1 MKTKGKAWHLV
12 VTVLLILAFVYTA
25 FFGVSAKYGDV
36 TTTYIKGAKD
46 IRFGVD
52 IKGGVNV
59 TFVPSEDYDATEEQ
73 LEAAQLVIENRL
85 VALNVTDYELYV
97 DPSSD
102 SLILEFPWQSGETDF
117 DPEAAIEEIGTT
129 AYLTFREGS
138 SADGDLIL
146 DGSMIESAAAQYG
159 PVTSGGASEY
169 YVSLKFTDEGAK
181 AFGEAT
187 TRLAASN
194 GTISIWLDDENVST
208 ATVNAA
214 ITDGEAIITSS
225 ASNPFTQDAVVKMA
239 RQINSGALPFALKVD
254 SYSTVSPSLGE
265 NSLSAMVL
273 AGVIA
278 FALIVVFMT
287 VLYRLPG
294 FLACIALA
302 GQVAATLAFVSGYFS
317 VFESFTLTLPGI
329 AGIILAIGMGVD
341 ANVITAER
349 IKEELKNGKSLD
361 GALKSGFARGLTPII
376 DGNVTIV
383 IVAIVLM
390 GAFGPSDGL
399 FAKALH
405 FVFFAFGPST
415 AGTIYAFGYT
425 LLTGVLLNFVFG
437 VFATRVMIR
446 GAASIKAL
454 RNPWLYGA
462 AKLGKDET
470 EKKQINFVGLRKKF
484 LVFSSCLM
492 AAIVLCAVVFGVHL
506 DTEFTGGAMIT
517 LSYDGSFEMA
527 QVQQTASDA
536 LENTGLTPIID
547 GNVTIVIVAIVLMGA
562 FGPSDG
568 LFAKALHF
576 VFFAFGPSTAGT
588 IYAFGYTLL
597 TGVLLNFVFG
607 VFATRVMIRGAA
619 SIKALRNPWLYGA
632 VKPGKEVKEKKPI
645 DFVGL
650 RKRFLTIS
658 TCLMAAIIL
667 CAAVFGVRL
676 DTEFTGGAMIT
687 LSYQGEIST
696 SEVQK
701 TASTALENNG
711 LTLQTGENVATGEQ
725 TLKISMPGNETVTTD
740 QVENLLTSL
749 NEQYPDNAF
758 AQLSLSNVSAAMG
771 TKFLQKSLVAVVFS
785 LLLILLYIGFRFKK
799 IGGLTG
805 GLMAVLALLNDL
817 MVVFGTFVLLRTPL
831 DGNFIAAMLTILGY
845 SINDTVV
852 VYDRIRENR
861 ALMGKKTPFEE
872 LVNHSVNQSARRTI
886 ITTVTTVMALGV
898 MCVVSKLYGLDSIF
912 TFAFPLMMGMLSG
925 VYTSLCVST
934 SAWVLWNDRK
944 SKKAETKK
952 A

>member
-117 DPEAAIEEIGTT
+117 DPESAIQEIGTT

-159 PVTSGGASEY
+159 PVTSGTSEY
-169 YVSLKFTDEGAK
+169 YVALKFNDEGAK

-302 GQVAATLAFVSGYFS
+302 GQVAATLAFVSGYFP

-527 QVQQTASDA
+527 QVQQTASNA
-536 LENTGLTPIID
+536 LENT
-547 GNVTIVIVAIVLMGA
+547 
-562 FGPSDG
+562 
-568 LFAKALHF
+568 
-576 VFFAFGPSTAGT
+576 
-588 IYAFGYTLL
+588 
-597 TGVLLNFVFG
+597 
-607 VFATRVMIRGAA
+607 
-619 SIKALRNPWLYGA
+619 
-632 VKPGKEVKEKKPI
+632 
-645 DFVGL
+645 
-650 RKRFLTIS
+650 
-658 TCLMAAIIL
+658 
-667 CAAVFGVRL
+667 
-676 DTEFTGGAMIT
+676 
-687 LSYQGEIST
+687 
-696 SEVQK
+696 
-701 TASTALENNG
+701 G
-711 LTLQTGENVATGEQ
+711 LTLQTGENVATGDQ
-725 TLKISMPGNETVTTD
+725 TLKISMPGTETVTTD
-740 QVENLLTSL
+740 QVEALLGSL
-749 NEQYPDNAF
+749 NETYPDNNF

-771 TKFLQKSLVAVVFS
+771 TKFLQKSLVAVVFA
-785 LLLILLYIGFRFKK
+785 LVLILLYIALRFKN

-805 GLMAVLALLNDL
+805 GMMAVLALVNDL

-861 ALMGKKTPFEE
+861 ALMGKKASFEE
-872 LVNHSVNQSARRTI
+872 LVNRSVNQSARRTL
-886 ITTVTTVMALGV
+886 ITTITTVMALGV
-898 MCVVSKLYGLDSIF
+898 LCIVAKLYGLDSIF
-912 TFAFPLMMGMLSG
+912 TFAFPLMMGMISG

-934 SAWVLWNDRK
+934 SAWMLWSERSPK
-944 SKKAETKK
+944 SGKKA
-952 A
+952 

>member
-1 MKTKGKAWHLV
+1 MKTKGKAWQLV
-12 VTVLLILAFVYTA
+12 LSVVLIAAFVYTA
-25 FFGVSAKYGDV
+25 FFGVAVKYGDV
-36 TTTYIKGAKD
+36 TTTYLKGAKD

-59 TFVPSEDYDATEEQ
+59 TFVPSDGYDATDEQ
-73 LEAAQLVIENRL
+73 LAAAQLVIENRL
-85 VALNVTDYELYV
+85 VALNITDYELYV
-97 DPSSD
+97 DTNAD

-117 DPEAAIEEIGTT
+117 DPEAAIQEIGTT

-138 SADGDLIL
+138 SADGELIL
-146 DGSMIESAAAQYG
+146 DGSEVQSAAAQYG
-159 PVTSGGASEY
+159 PVSGSSSEY
-169 YVSLKFTDEGAK
+169 YVALTFTDEGAK
-181 AFGEAT
+181 AFGDAT
-187 TRLAASN
+187 TKLYQSG

-208 ATVNAA
+208 ATVNTA
-214 ITDGEAIITSS
+214 ITDGQAIITSS
-225 ASNPFTQDAVVKMA
+225 ASDPFTQDAVVKMA
-239 RQINSGALPFALKVD
+239 RQINSGSLPFALSVD
-254 SYSTVSPSLGE
+254 SYSTISPSLGE
-265 NSLSAMVL
+265 NSLAAMVL
-273 AGVIA
+273 AGLIA
-278 FALIVVFMT
+278 FALIVVLMT
-287 VLYRLPG
+287 ALYRLPG

-302 GQVAATLAFVSGYFS
+302 GQVAATLAFVSGYFP

-349 IKEELKNGKSLD
+349 IKEELRSGKSLD

-462 AKLGKDET
+462 DKKAPA
-470 EKKQINFVGLRKKF
+470 EKKPVDFVALRKRF
-484 LVFSSCLM
+484 LTVSSCLM
-492 AAIVLCAVVFGVHL
+492 AAIVLCAV
-506 DTEFTGGAMIT
+506 
-517 LSYDGSFEMA
+517 
-527 QVQQTASDA
+527 
-536 LENTGLTPIID
+536 
-547 GNVTIVIVAIVLMGA
+547 
-562 FGPSDG
+562 
-568 LFAKALHF
+568 
-576 VFFAFGPSTAGT
+576 
-588 IYAFGYTLL
+588 
-597 TGVLLNFVFG
+597 
-607 VFATRVMIRGAA
+607 
-619 SIKALRNPWLYGA
+619 
-632 VKPGKEVKEKKPI
+632 
-645 DFVGL
+645 
-650 RKRFLTIS
+650 
-658 TCLMAAIIL
+658 
-667 CAAVFGVRL
+667 VFGVRL

-687 LSYQGEIST
+687 LRYEDSFALSD
-696 SEVQK
+696 VQA
-701 TASTALENNG
+701 TAAEALG
-711 LTLQTGENVATGEQ
+711 SKDLTLQTGENVATGEQ
-725 TLKISMPGNETVTTD
+725 TLKISLPGTETVTTD
-740 QVENLLTSL
+740 EVQTLLDSL
-749 NEQYPDNAF
+749 NEQYPENAF

-771 TKFLQKSLVAVVFS
+771 TKFLQKSLVAVVFA
-785 LLLILLYIGFRFKK
+785 LAVILLYIAFRFKN

-805 GLMAVLALLNDL
+805 GMMAVLALLNDL

-861 ALMGKKTPFEE
+861 SLMGKKATFEE
-872 LVNHSVNQSARRTI
+872 LVNQSVNQSARRTI
-886 ITTVTTVMALGV
+886 ITTVTTVMALAV
-898 MCVVSKLYGLDSIF
+898 MCIISKLYGLDSIF

-934 SAWVLWNDRK
+934 SAWVLWTERK
-944 SKKAETKK
+944 QKKD
-952 A
+952 

>member
-1 MKTKGKAWHLV
+1 MKTKGKAWQLV
-12 VTVLLILAFVYTA
+12 LSVVLIAAFVYTA
-25 FFGVSAKYGDV
+25 FFGVAVKYGDV
-36 TTTYIKGAKD
+36 TTTYLKGAKD

-59 TFVPSEDYDATEEQ
+59 TFVPSDGYDATDEQ
-73 LEAAQLVIENRL
+73 LAAAQLVIENRL
-85 VALNVTDYELYV
+85 VALNITDYELYV
-97 DPSSD
+97 DTNAD

-117 DPEAAIEEIGTT
+117 DPEAAIQEIGTT

-138 SADGDLIL
+138 SADGELIL
-146 DGSMIESAAAQYG
+146 DGSEVQSAAAQYG
-159 PVTSGGASEY
+159 PVSGSSSEY
-169 YVSLKFTDEGAK
+169 YVALTFTDEGAK
-181 AFGEAT
+181 AFGDAT
-187 TRLAASN
+187 TKLYQSG
-194 GTISIWLDDENVST
+194 GTISIWLDEENVST

-214 ITDGEAIITSS
+214 ITDGKAIITSS
-225 ASNPFTQDAVVKMA
+225 ASDPFTQDAVVKMA
-239 RQINSGALPFALKVD
+239 RQINSGSLPFALSVD
-254 SYSTVSPSLGE
+254 SYSTISPSLGE
-265 NSLSAMVL
+265 NSLAAMVL
-273 AGVIA
+273 AGLIA
-278 FALIVVFMT
+278 FALIVVLMT
-287 VLYRLPG
+287 ALYRLPG

-302 GQVAATLAFVSGYFS
+302 GQVAATLAFVSGYFP

-349 IKEELKNGKSLD
+349 IKEELRSGKSLD

-454 RNPWLYGA
+454 RSPWLYGA
-462 AKLGKDET
+462 
-470 EKKQINFVGLRKKF
+470 EKKAPAEKKPVDFVALRKRF
-484 LVFSSCLM
+484 LTVSSCLM
-492 AAIVLCAVVFGVHL
+492 AAIVLCAV
-506 DTEFTGGAMIT
+506 
-517 LSYDGSFEMA
+517 
-527 QVQQTASDA
+527 
-536 LENTGLTPIID
+536 
-547 GNVTIVIVAIVLMGA
+547 
-562 FGPSDG
+562 
-568 LFAKALHF
+568 
-576 VFFAFGPSTAGT
+576 
-588 IYAFGYTLL
+588 
-597 TGVLLNFVFG
+597 
-607 VFATRVMIRGAA
+607 
-619 SIKALRNPWLYGA
+619 
-632 VKPGKEVKEKKPI
+632 
-645 DFVGL
+645 
-650 RKRFLTIS
+650 
-658 TCLMAAIIL
+658 
-667 CAAVFGVRL
+667 VFGVRL

-687 LSYQGEIST
+687 LRYEDSFALSD
-696 SEVQK
+696 VQA
-701 TASTALENNG
+701 TAAEALG
-711 LTLQTGENVATGEQ
+711 SKDLTLQTGENVATGEQ
-725 TLKISMPGNETVTTD
+725 TLKISMPGTETVTTD
-740 QVENLLTSL
+740 EVQTLLDSL
-749 NEQYPDNAF
+749 NEQYPENAF

-771 TKFLQKSLVAVVFS
+771 TKFLQKSLVAVVFA
-785 LLLILLYIGFRFKK
+785 LAVILLYIALRFKN

-805 GLMAVLALLNDL
+805 GMMAVLALLNDL

-861 ALMGKKTPFEE
+861 SLMGKKATFEE
-872 LVNHSVNQSARRTI
+872 LVNQSVNQSARRTI
-886 ITTVTTVMALGV
+886 ITTVTTVMALAV
-898 MCVVSKLYGLDSIF
+898 MCIISKLYGLDSIF

-934 SAWVLWNDRK
+934 SAWVLWTERK
-944 SKKAETKK
+944 QKKD
-952 A
+952 

>member
-1 MKTKGKAWHLV
+1 MKTKGKAWQLF
-12 VTVLLILAFVYTA
+12 VTALLILVFVYTA

-138 SADGDLIL
+138 SKDGELIL
-146 DGSMIESAAAQYG
+146 DGSMVQNAAAQYG
-159 PVTSGGASEY
+159 PVNGTTAEY
-169 YVSLKFTDEGAK
+169 YVSLEFTAEGAK
-181 AFGEAT
+181 AFGDAT
-187 TRLAASN
+187 TRLAGN
-194 GTISIWLDDENVST
+194 GGTISIWLDDENVST
-208 ATVNAA
+208 ATVNTA
-214 ITDGEAIITSS
+214 ITDGKAIITSS
-225 ASNPFTQDAVVKMA
+225 ASNPFTQDAVIKMA
-239 RQINSGALPFALKVD
+239 RQINSGALPFALTVD

-265 NSLSAMVL
+265 NSLRAMVL
-273 AGVIA
+273 AGIIA

-294 FLACIALA
+294 FVACIALA
-302 GQVAATLAFVSGYFS
+302 GQVAATLAFVSGYFP

-383 IVAIVLM
+383 IVAVVLM
-390 GAFGPSDGL
+390 SAFGPSDGL

-446 GAASIKAL
+446 GAASIRAL
-454 RNPWLYGA
+454 RKPWLYGA

-470 EKKQINFVGLRKKF
+470 EKKQIDFVGLRKRF
-484 LVFSSCLM
+484 LTISTCPM
-492 AAIVLCAVVFGVHL
+492 AVILLSAVVLGVHL

-517 LSYDGSFEMA
+517 LRYEGSFEMSA
-527 QVQQTASDA
+527 
-536 LENTGLTPIID
+536 
-547 GNVTIVIVAIVLMGA
+547 
-562 FGPSDG
+562 
-568 LFAKALHF
+568 
-576 VFFAFGPSTAGT
+576 
-588 IYAFGYTLL
+588 
-597 TGVLLNFVFG
+597 
-607 VFATRVMIRGAA
+607 
-619 SIKALRNPWLYGA
+619 
-632 VKPGKEVKEKKPI
+632 
-645 DFVGL
+645 
-650 RKRFLTIS
+650 
-658 TCLMAAIIL
+658 
-667 CAAVFGVRL
+667 
-676 DTEFTGGAMIT
+676 
-687 LSYQGEIST
+687 
-696 SEVQK
+696 VQK
-701 TASTALENNG
+701 TAASALDNNG
-711 LTLQTGENVATGEQ
+711 LTLQTGENVATGDQ
-725 TLKISMPGNETVTTD
+725 TLKISMPGTETVTTE
-740 QVENLLTSL
+740 QVGALLDSL
-749 NEQYPDNAF
+749 NENYPDNAF
-758 AQLSLSNVSAAMG
+758 SQLSLSNVSAAMG
-771 TKFLQKSLVAVVFS
+771 TKFLQKSLVAVVFA
-785 LLLILLYIGFRFKK
+785 LVLILLYIALRFKN

-805 GLMAVLALLNDL
+805 GMMAVLALVNDL

-861 ALMGKKTPFEE
+861 KLLGKKASFEE
-872 LVNHSVNQSARRTI
+872 LVNHSVNQSVRRTLV
-886 ITTVTTVMALGV
+886 TTITTVMALAV
-898 MCVVSKLYGLDSIF
+898 MCVVAKLYGLDSIF
-912 TFAFPLMMGMLSG
+912 TFAFPLMMGMISG

-934 SAWVLWNDRK
+934 SAWVMWSKRK
-944 SKKAETKK
+944 NKAE
-952 A
+952 

>member
-1 MKTKGKAWHLV
+1 MKTKGKAWQLV
-12 VTVLLILAFVYTA
+12 LTVLLIAAFVYTA
-25 FFGVSAKYGDV
+25 FFGVAVKYGDV

-59 TFVPSEDYDATEEQ
+59 TFVPSDGYDATDDQ

-97 DPSSD
+97 DNNSD
-102 SLILEFPWQSGETDF
+102 SLILEFPWQSGETEF

-138 SADGDLIL
+138 SADGELVL
-146 DGSMIESAAAQYG
+146 DGSMVESAAAQYG
-159 PVTSGGASEY
+159 PVNGSSSEY
-169 YVSLKFTDEGAK
+169 YVALKFTDEGAK
-181 AFGEAT
+181 AFGDAT
-187 TRLAASN
+187 TRLYQTG

-208 ATVNAA
+208 ASVNAA
-214 ITDGEAIITSS
+214 ITDGSAIITSS
-225 ASNPFTQDAVVKMA
+225 ASSPFTQEDVVKMA
-239 RQINSGALPFALKVD
+239 RQINSGSLPFALTVD
-254 SYSTVSPSLGE
+254 SYSTISPSLGE

-278 FALIVVFMT
+278 FALIMVLMT
-287 VLYRLPG
+287 ALYRLPG

-302 GQVAATLAFVSGYFS
+302 GQVAATLAFVSGYFP
-317 VFESFTLTLPGI
+317 VFGSFTLTLPGI

-349 IKEELKNGKSLD
+349 IKEELRSGKSLD

-390 GAFGPSDGL
+390 GAFGPSDGF

-437 VFATRVMIR
+437 IFATRIMIR

-454 RNPWLYGA
+454 RDPRLYGA
-462 AKLGKDET
+462 DAPGKT
-470 EKKQINFVGLRKKF
+470 PAEKKQVNFVGLRKRF
-484 LVFSSCLM
+484 LTFSACLM
-492 AAIVLCAVVFGVHL
+492 VAIVLCAVVLGVHL

-517 LSYDGSFEMA
+517 LSYENSFEMSA
-527 QVQQTASDA
+527 
-536 LENTGLTPIID
+536 
-547 GNVTIVIVAIVLMGA
+547 
-562 FGPSDG
+562 
-568 LFAKALHF
+568 
-576 VFFAFGPSTAGT
+576 
-588 IYAFGYTLL
+588 
-597 TGVLLNFVFG
+597 
-607 VFATRVMIRGAA
+607 
-619 SIKALRNPWLYGA
+619 
-632 VKPGKEVKEKKPI
+632 
-645 DFVGL
+645 
-650 RKRFLTIS
+650 
-658 TCLMAAIIL
+658 
-667 CAAVFGVRL
+667 
-676 DTEFTGGAMIT
+676 
-687 LSYQGEIST
+687 
-696 SEVQK
+696 VQK
-701 TASTALENNG
+701 TASEALGSNG

-725 TLKISMPGNETVTTD
+725 TLKISMPGTETVTTD
-740 QVENLLTSL
+740 EVQTLLDSL
-749 NEQYPDNAF
+749 NESYPDNSF

-771 TKFLQKSLVAVVFS
+771 TKFLQKSLVAVVFA
-785 LLLILLYIGFRFKK
+785 LVLILAYIAYRFKK

-805 GLMAVLALLNDL
+805 GMMAVLALLNDL
-817 MVVFGTFVLLRTPL
+817 MVVFGTFVLLRAPL

-861 ALMGKKTPFEE
+861 GLLGKKASFEE

-898 MCVVSKLYGLDSIF
+898 MCIVSKLYGLDSIF

-934 SAWVLWNDRK
+934 SAWVVWSERK
-944 SKKAETKK
+944 NAKKN
-952 A
+952 

>member
-1 MKTKGKAWHLV
+1 MKTKGKAWQLV
-12 VTVLLILAFVYTA
+12 LTVLLIAAFVYTA
-25 FFGVSAKYGDV
+25 FFGVAVKYGDV

-59 TFVPSEDYDATEEQ
+59 TFVPSDGYDATDDQ

-97 DPSSD
+97 DNNSD
-102 SLILEFPWQSGETDF
+102 SLILEFPWQSGETEF

-138 SADGDLIL
+138 SADGELVL
-146 DGSMIESAAAQYG
+146 DGSMVESAAAQYG
-159 PVTSGGASEY
+159 PVNGSSSEY
-169 YVSLKFTDEGAK
+169 YVALKFTDEGAK
-181 AFGEAT
+181 AFGDAT
-187 TRLAASN
+187 TRLYQTG

-208 ATVNAA
+208 ASVNAA
-214 ITDGEAIITSS
+214 ITDGSAIITSS
-225 ASNPFTQDAVVKMA
+225 ASSPFTQEDVVKMA
-239 RQINSGALPFALKVD
+239 RQINSGSLPFALTVD
-254 SYSTVSPSLGE
+254 SYSTISPSLGE

-278 FALIVVFMT
+278 FALIMVLMT
-287 VLYRLPG
+287 ALYRLPG

-302 GQVAATLAFVSGYFS
+302 GQVAATLAFVSGYFP
-317 VFESFTLTLPGI
+317 VFGSFTLTLPGI

-349 IKEELKNGKSLD
+349 IKEELRSGKSLD

-390 GAFGPSDGL
+390 GAFGPSDGF

-536 LENTGLTPIID
+536 LENTGLT
-547 GNVTIVIVAIVLMGA
+547 
-562 FGPSDG
+562 
-568 LFAKALHF
+568 
-576 VFFAFGPSTAGT
+576 
-588 IYAFGYTLL
+588 
-597 TGVLLNFVFG
+597 
-607 VFATRVMIRGAA
+607 
-619 SIKALRNPWLYGA
+619 
-632 VKPGKEVKEKKPI
+632 
-645 DFVGL
+645 
-650 RKRFLTIS
+650 
-658 TCLMAAIIL
+658 
-667 CAAVFGVRL
+667 
-676 DTEFTGGAMIT
+676 
-687 LSYQGEIST
+687 
-696 SEVQK
+696 
-701 TASTALENNG
+701 
-711 LTLQTGENVATGEQ
+711 LQTGENVATGDQ
-725 TLKISMPGNETVTTD
+725 TLKISMPGTETVTTD
-740 QVENLLTSL
+740 QVEALLDSL
-749 NEQYPDNAF
+749 NETYPDNNF

-771 TKFLQKSLVAVVFS
+771 TKFLQKSLVAVVFA
-785 LLLILLYIGFRFKK
+785 LVLILLYIALRFKN

-805 GLMAVLALLNDL
+805 GMMAVLALVNDL

-861 ALMGKKTPFEE
+861 ALMGKKASFEE
-872 LVNHSVNQSARRTI
+872 LVNRSVNQSARRTL
-886 ITTVTTVMALGV
+886 ITTITTVMALGV
-898 MCVVSKLYGLDSIF
+898 LCIVAKLYGLDSIF
-912 TFAFPLMMGMLSG
+912 TFAFPLMMGMISG

-934 SAWVLWNDRK
+934 SAWMLWSERSPK
-944 SKKAETKK
+944 SGKKA
-952 A
+952 

>member
-1 MKTKGKAWHLV
+1 MKTKGKAWQLV
-12 VTVLLILAFVYTA
+12 LSVVLIAAFVYTA
-25 FFGVSAKYGDV
+25 FFGVAVKYGDV
-36 TTTYIKGAKD
+36 TTTYLKGAKD

-59 TFVPSEDYDATEEQ
+59 TFVPSDGYDATDEQ
-73 LEAAQLVIENRL
+73 LAAAQLVIENRL
-85 VALNVTDYELYV
+85 VALNITDYELYV
-97 DPSSD
+97 DTNAD

-117 DPEAAIEEIGTT
+117 DPEAAIQEIGTT

-138 SADGDLIL
+138 SADGELIL
-146 DGSMIESAAAQYG
+146 DGSEVQSAAAQYG
-159 PVTSGGASEY
+159 PVSGSSSEY
-169 YVSLKFTDEGAK
+169 YVALTFTDEGAK
-181 AFGEAT
+181 AFGDAT
-187 TRLAASN
+187 TKLYQSG

-214 ITDGEAIITSS
+214 ITDGKAIITSS
-225 ASNPFTQDAVVKMA
+225 ASDPFTQDAVVKMA
-239 RQINSGALPFALKVD
+239 RQINSGSLPFALSVD
-254 SYSTVSPSLGE
+254 SYSTISPSLGE
-265 NSLSAMVL
+265 NSLAAMVL
-273 AGVIA
+273 AGLIA
-278 FALIVVFMT
+278 FALIMVLMT
-287 VLYRLPG
+287 ALYRLPG

-302 GQVAATLAFVSGYFS
+302 GQVAATLAFVSGYFP

-349 IKEELKNGKSLD
+349 IKEELRSGKSLD

-454 RNPWLYGA
+454 RSPWLYGA
-462 AKLGKDET
+462 DKKAPA
-470 EKKQINFVGLRKKF
+470 EKKPVDFVALRKRF
-484 LVFSSCLM
+484 LTVSSCLM
-492 AAIVLCAVVFGVHL
+492 AAIVLCAV
-506 DTEFTGGAMIT
+506 
-517 LSYDGSFEMA
+517 
-527 QVQQTASDA
+527 
-536 LENTGLTPIID
+536 
-547 GNVTIVIVAIVLMGA
+547 
-562 FGPSDG
+562 
-568 LFAKALHF
+568 
-576 VFFAFGPSTAGT
+576 
-588 IYAFGYTLL
+588 
-597 TGVLLNFVFG
+597 
-607 VFATRVMIRGAA
+607 
-619 SIKALRNPWLYGA
+619 
-632 VKPGKEVKEKKPI
+632 
-645 DFVGL
+645 
-650 RKRFLTIS
+650 
-658 TCLMAAIIL
+658 
-667 CAAVFGVRL
+667 VFGVRL

-687 LSYQGEIST
+687 LRYEDSFALSD
-696 SEVQK
+696 VQA
-701 TASTALENNG
+701 TAAEALG
-711 LTLQTGENVATGEQ
+711 SKDLTLQTGENVATGEQ
-725 TLKISMPGNETVTTD
+725 TLKISMPGTETVTTD
-740 QVENLLTSL
+740 EVQTLLDSL
-749 NEQYPDNAF
+749 NEQYPENAF

-771 TKFLQKSLVAVVFS
+771 TKFLQKSLVAVVFA
-785 LLLILLYIGFRFKK
+785 LAVILLYIALRFKN

-805 GLMAVLALLNDL
+805 GMMAVLALLNDL

-861 ALMGKKTPFEE
+861 SLMGKKATFEE
-872 LVNHSVNQSARRTI
+872 LVNQSVNQSARRTI
-886 ITTVTTVMALGV
+886 ITTVTTVMALAV
-898 MCVVSKLYGLDSIF
+898 MCIISKLYGLDSIF
-912 TFAFPLMMGMLSG
+912 TFAFPLTMGMLSG

-934 SAWVLWNDRK
+934 SAWVLWTERK
-944 SKKAETKK
+944 QKKD
-952 A
+952 

>member
-1 MKTKGKAWHLV
+1 MKTKGKAWQLV
-12 VTVLLILAFVYTA
+12 LSVVLIAAFVYTA
-25 FFGVSAKYGDV
+25 FFGVAVKYGDV
-36 TTTYIKGAKD
+36 TTTYLKGAKD

-59 TFVPSEDYDATEEQ
+59 TFVPSDGYDATDEQ
-73 LEAAQLVIENRL
+73 LAAAQLVIENRL
-85 VALNVTDYELYV
+85 VALNITDYELYV
-97 DPSSD
+97 DTNAD

-117 DPEAAIEEIGTT
+117 DPEAAIQEIGTT

-138 SADGDLIL
+138 SADGELIL
-146 DGSMIESAAAQYG
+146 DGSEVQSAAAQYG
-159 PVTSGGASEY
+159 PVSGSSSEY
-169 YVSLKFTDEGAK
+169 YVALTFTDEGAK
-181 AFGEAT
+181 AFGDAT
-187 TRLAASN
+187 TKLYQSG

-214 ITDGEAIITSS
+214 ITDGKAIITSS
-225 ASNPFTQDAVVKMA
+225 ASDPFTQDAVVKMA
-239 RQINSGALPFALKVD
+239 RQINSGSLPFALSVD
-254 SYSTVSPSLGE
+254 SYSTISPSLGE
-265 NSLSAMVL
+265 NSLAAMVL
-273 AGVIA
+273 AGLIA
-278 FALIVVFMT
+278 FALIVVLMT
-287 VLYRLPG
+287 ALYRLPG

-302 GQVAATLAFVSGYFS
+302 GQVAATLAFVSGYFP

-349 IKEELKNGKSLD
+349 IKEELRSGKSLD

-446 GAASIKAL
+446 GAASIQAL
-454 RNPWLYGA
+454 RSPWLYGA
-462 AKLGKDET
+462 
-470 EKKQINFVGLRKKF
+470 EKKAPAEKKPVDFVALRKRF
-484 LVFSSCLM
+484 LTVSGCLM
-492 AAIVLCAVVFGVHL
+492 AAIVLCAV
-506 DTEFTGGAMIT
+506 
-517 LSYDGSFEMA
+517 
-527 QVQQTASDA
+527 
-536 LENTGLTPIID
+536 
-547 GNVTIVIVAIVLMGA
+547 
-562 FGPSDG
+562 
-568 LFAKALHF
+568 
-576 VFFAFGPSTAGT
+576 
-588 IYAFGYTLL
+588 
-597 TGVLLNFVFG
+597 
-607 VFATRVMIRGAA
+607 
-619 SIKALRNPWLYGA
+619 
-632 VKPGKEVKEKKPI
+632 
-645 DFVGL
+645 
-650 RKRFLTIS
+650 
-658 TCLMAAIIL
+658 
-667 CAAVFGVRL
+667 VFGVRL

-687 LSYQGEIST
+687 LRYEDSFALSD
-696 SEVQK
+696 VQA
-701 TASTALENNG
+701 TAAEALG
-711 LTLQTGENVATGEQ
+711 SKDLTLQTGENVATGEQ
-725 TLKISMPGNETVTTD
+725 TLKISMPGTETVTTD
-740 QVENLLTSL
+740 EVQTLLDSL
-749 NEQYPDNAF
+749 NEQYPENAF

-771 TKFLQKSLVAVVFS
+771 TKFLQKSLVAVVFA
-785 LLLILLYIGFRFKK
+785 LAVILLYIALRFKN

-805 GLMAVLALLNDL
+805 GMMAVLALLNDL

-861 ALMGKKTPFEE
+861 SLMGKKATFEE
-872 LVNHSVNQSARRTI
+872 LVNQSVNQSARRTI
-886 ITTVTTVMALGV
+886 ITTVTTVMALAV
-898 MCVVSKLYGLDSIF
+898 MCIISKLYGLDSIF

-934 SAWVLWNDRK
+934 SAWVLWTERK
-944 SKKAETKK
+944 QKKD
-952 A
+952 

>member
-1 MKTKGKAWHLV
+1 MKTKGKAWQLV
-12 VTVLLILAFVYTA
+12 LTVLLIAAFVYTA
-25 FFGVSAKYGDV
+25 FFGVAVKYGDV

-59 TFVPSEDYDATEEQ
+59 TFVPSDGYDSTDDQ

-97 DPSSD
+97 DNNSD
-102 SLILEFPWQSGETDF
+102 SLILEFPWQSGETEF

-138 SADGDLIL
+138 SADGELVL
-146 DGSMIESAAAQYG
+146 DGSMVESAAAQYG
-159 PVTSGGASEY
+159 PVNGSSSEY
-169 YVSLKFTDEGAK
+169 YVALKFTDEGAK
-181 AFGEAT
+181 AFGDAT
-187 TRLAASN
+187 TRLYQTG

-208 ATVNAA
+208 GSVNAA
-214 ITDGEAIITSS
+214 ITDGSAIITSS
-225 ASNPFTQDAVVKMA
+225 ASSPFTQEDVVKMA
-239 RQINSGALPFALKVD
+239 RQINSGSLPFALTVD
-254 SYSTVSPSLGE
+254 SYSTISPSLGE

-278 FALIVVFMT
+278 FALIVVLMT
-287 VLYRLPG
+287 ALYRLPG

-302 GQVAATLAFVSGYFS
+302 GQVAATLAFVSGYFP

-349 IKEELKNGKSLD
+349 IKEELRSGKSLD

-390 GAFGPSDGL
+390 GAFGPSDGF

-437 VFATRVMIR
+437 IFATRTMIR
-446 GAASIKAL
+446 GAAAIKAL
-454 RNPWLYGA
+454 RDPRLYGA
-462 AKLGKDET
+462 DAPGKT
-470 EKKQINFVGLRKKF
+470 PAEKKQVNFVGLRKRF
-484 LVFSSCLM
+484 LTFSACLM
-492 AAIVLCAVVFGVHL
+492 AAIVLCAVVLGVHL

-517 LSYDGSFEMA
+517 LSYENSFEMSA
-527 QVQQTASDA
+527 
-536 LENTGLTPIID
+536 
-547 GNVTIVIVAIVLMGA
+547 
-562 FGPSDG
+562 
-568 LFAKALHF
+568 
-576 VFFAFGPSTAGT
+576 
-588 IYAFGYTLL
+588 
-597 TGVLLNFVFG
+597 
-607 VFATRVMIRGAA
+607 
-619 SIKALRNPWLYGA
+619 
-632 VKPGKEVKEKKPI
+632 
-645 DFVGL
+645 
-650 RKRFLTIS
+650 
-658 TCLMAAIIL
+658 
-667 CAAVFGVRL
+667 
-676 DTEFTGGAMIT
+676 
-687 LSYQGEIST
+687 
-696 SEVQK
+696 VQK
-701 TASTALENNG
+701 TASEALGSNG

-725 TLKISMPGNETVTTD
+725 TLKISMPGTETVTTD
-740 QVENLLTSL
+740 EVQTLLDSL
-749 NEQYPDNAF
+749 NESYPDNSF

-771 TKFLQKSLVAVVFS
+771 TKFLQKSLVAVVFA
-785 LLLILLYIGFRFKK
+785 LVLILAYIAYRFKN

-805 GLMAVLALLNDL
+805 GMMAVLALLNDL
-817 MVVFGTFVLLRTPL
+817 MVVFGTFVLLRAPL

-861 ALMGKKTPFEE
+861 GLLGKKASFEE

-898 MCVVSKLYGLDSIF
+898 MCIVSKLYGLDSIF

-925 VYTSLCVST
+925 VYTSLCIST
-934 SAWVLWNDRK
+934 SAWVAWSERK
-944 SKKAETKK
+944 GAKKN
-952 A
+952 

>member
-1 MKTKGKAWHLV
+1 MKTKGKAWHLIA
-12 VTVLLILAFVYTA
+12 TVLLIVVFVYTA
-25 FFGVSAKYGDV
+25 FFGVYAKYGDT

-59 TFVPSEDYDATEEQ
+59 TFVPSDGYDATEEQ

-97 DPSSD
+97 DNNSD

-117 DPEAAIEEIGTT
+117 DPEAAIDEIGTT

-138 SADGDLIL
+138 SADGELIL

-169 YVSLKFTDEGAK
+169 FVSLKFTDDGAK
-181 AFGEAT
+181 AFGDAT
-187 TRLAASN
+187 TKLAASG

-208 ATVNAA
+208 ATVNTA
-214 ITDGEAIITSS
+214 ITDGSAIITSS
-225 ASNPFTQDAVVKMA
+225 ASNPFTQEQVVKMA
-239 RQINSGALPFALKVD
+239 RQINSGALPFALTVD

-273 AGVIA
+273 AGLIA

-287 VLYRLPG
+287 MLYRLPG

-302 GQVAATLAFVSGYFS
+302 GQVAATLAFVSGYFP
-317 VFESFTLTLPGI
+317 VFESFTMTLPGI

-361 GALKSGFARGLTPII
+361 GALKSGFARGLTPIV

-390 GAFGPSDGL
+390 GAFGPSDGM

-437 VFATRVMIR
+437 IFATRTMIR
-446 GAASIKAL
+446 GAAAIKAL
-454 RNPWLYGA
+454 RDPRLYGA
-462 AKLGKDET
+462 DAPGKT
-470 EKKQINFVGLRKKF
+470 PAEKKQVNFVGLRKRF
-484 LVFSSCLM
+484 LTFSACLM
-492 AAIVLCAVVFGVHL
+492 AAIVLCAVVLGVHL

-517 LSYDGSFEMA
+517 LSYENSFEMSV
-527 QVQQTASDA
+527 VQ
-536 LENTGLTPIID
+536 
-547 GNVTIVIVAIVLMGA
+547 
-562 FGPSDG
+562 
-568 LFAKALHF
+568 K
-576 VFFAFGPSTAGT
+576 
-588 IYAFGYTLL
+588 
-597 TGVLLNFVFG
+597 
-607 VFATRVMIRGAA
+607 AA
-619 SIKALRNPWLYGA
+619 SEALG
-632 VKPGKEVKEKKPI
+632 
-645 DFVGL
+645 
-650 RKRFLTIS
+650 S
-658 TCLMAAIIL
+658 
-667 CAAVFGVRL
+667 
-676 DTEFTGGAMIT
+676 
-687 LSYQGEIST
+687 
-696 SEVQK
+696 
-701 TASTALENNG
+701 NG

-725 TLKISMPGNETVTTD
+725 TLKISMPGTETVTTD
-740 QVENLLTSL
+740 EVQTLLDSL
-749 NEQYPDNAF
+749 NESCPDNSF

-771 TKFLQKSLVAVVFS
+771 TKFLQKSLVAVVFA
-785 LLLILLYIGFRFKK
+785 LVLILAYIAYRFKN

-805 GLMAVLALLNDL
+805 GMMAVLALLNDL
-817 MVVFGTFVLLRTPL
+817 MVVFGTFVLLRVPL

-845 SINDTVV
+845 SIKDTVV

-861 ALMGKKTPFEE
+861 GLLGKKAGFQE
-872 LVNHSVNQSARRTI
+872 LVNHSINQSARRTI

-898 MCVVSKLYGLDSIF
+898 MCIVSKLYGLDSIF

-934 SAWVLWNDRK
+934 SAWVAWSERK
-944 SKKAETKK
+944 NAKKN
-952 A
+952 

>member
-1 MKTKGKAWHLV
+1 MKTKGKAWQLV
-12 VTVLLILAFVYTA
+12 LTVLLIAAFVYTA
-25 FFGVSAKYGDV
+25 FFGVAVKYGDV

-59 TFVPSEDYDATEEQ
+59 TFVPSDGYDATDDQ

-97 DPSSD
+97 DNNSD
-102 SLILEFPWQSGETDF
+102 SLILEFPWQSGETEF

-138 SADGDLIL
+138 SADGELVL
-146 DGSMIESAAAQYG
+146 DGSMVESAAAQYG
-159 PVTSGGASEY
+159 PVNGSSSEY
-169 YVSLKFTDEGAK
+169 YVALKFTDEGAK
-181 AFGEAT
+181 AFGDAT
-187 TRLAASN
+187 TRLYQTG

-278 FALIVVFMT
+278 FALIVVLMT
-287 VLYRLPG
+287 ALYRLPG

-302 GQVAATLAFVSGYFS
+302 GQVAATLAFVSGYFP

-349 IKEELKNGKSLD
+349 IKEELRSGKSLD

-390 GAFGPSDGL
+390 GAFGPSDGF

-437 VFATRVMIR
+437 IFATRIMIR

-454 RNPWLYGA
+454 RDPRLYGA
-462 AKLGKDET
+462 DTPGKIPA
-470 EKKQINFVGLRKKF
+470 EKKQVNFVGLRKRF
-484 LVFSSCLM
+484 LTFSGCLM
-492 AAIVLCAVVFGVHL
+492 AAIVLCAVVLGVHL

-517 LSYDGSFEMA
+517 LSYENSFEMSA
-527 QVQQTASDA
+527 
-536 LENTGLTPIID
+536 
-547 GNVTIVIVAIVLMGA
+547 
-562 FGPSDG
+562 
-568 LFAKALHF
+568 
-576 VFFAFGPSTAGT
+576 
-588 IYAFGYTLL
+588 
-597 TGVLLNFVFG
+597 
-607 VFATRVMIRGAA
+607 
-619 SIKALRNPWLYGA
+619 
-632 VKPGKEVKEKKPI
+632 
-645 DFVGL
+645 
-650 RKRFLTIS
+650 
-658 TCLMAAIIL
+658 
-667 CAAVFGVRL
+667 
-676 DTEFTGGAMIT
+676 
-687 LSYQGEIST
+687 
-696 SEVQK
+696 VQK
-701 TASTALENNG
+701 TASEALGSNG

-725 TLKISMPGNETVTTD
+725 TLKISMPGTETVTTD
-740 QVENLLTSL
+740 EVQTLLDSL
-749 NEQYPDNAF
+749 NESYLDNSF

-771 TKFLQKSLVAVVFS
+771 TKFLQKSLVAVVFA
-785 LLLILLYIGFRFKK
+785 LVLILAYIAYRFKK

-805 GLMAVLALLNDL
+805 GMMAVLALLNDL
-817 MVVFGTFVLLRTPL
+817 MVVFGTFVLLRAPL

-861 ALMGKKTPFEE
+861 GLLGKKASFEE

-898 MCVVSKLYGLDSIF
+898 MCIVSKLYGLDSIF

-934 SAWVLWNDRK
+934 SAWVAWSERK
-944 SKKAETKK
+944 NAKKN
-952 A
+952 

>member
-1 MKTKGKAWHLV
+1 MKTKGKAWQLV
-12 VTVLLILAFVYTA
+12 LSVVLIAAFVYTA
-25 FFGVSAKYGDV
+25 FFGVAVKYGDV
-36 TTTYIKGAKD
+36 TTTYLKGAKD

-59 TFVPSEDYDATEEQ
+59 TFVPSDGYDATDEQ
-73 LEAAQLVIENRL
+73 LAAAQLVIENRL
-85 VALNVTDYELYV
+85 VALNITDYELYV
-97 DPSSD
+97 DTNAD

-117 DPEAAIEEIGTT
+117 DPEAAIQEIGTT

-138 SADGDLIL
+138 SADGELIL
-146 DGSMIESAAAQYG
+146 DGSEVQSAAAQYG
-159 PVTSGGASEY
+159 PVSGSSSEY
-169 YVSLKFTDEGAK
+169 YVALTFTDEGAK
-181 AFGEAT
+181 AFGDAT
-187 TRLAASN
+187 TKLYQSG

-214 ITDGEAIITSS
+214 ITDGKAIITSS
-225 ASNPFTQDAVVKMA
+225 ASDPFTQDAVVKMA
-239 RQINSGALPFALKVD
+239 RQINSGSLPFALSVD
-254 SYSTVSPSLGE
+254 SYSTISPSLGE
-265 NSLSAMVL
+265 NSLAAMVL
-273 AGVIA
+273 AGLIA
-278 FALIVVFMT
+278 FALIVVLMT
-287 VLYRLPG
+287 ALYRLPG

-302 GQVAATLAFVSGYFS
+302 GQVAATLAFVSGYFP

-349 IKEELKNGKSLD
+349 IKEELRSGKSLD

-462 AKLGKDET
+462 DKKAPA
-470 EKKQINFVGLRKKF
+470 EKKPVDFVALRKRF
-484 LVFSSCLM
+484 LTVSSCLM
-492 AAIVLCAVVFGVHL
+492 AAIVLCAV
-506 DTEFTGGAMIT
+506 
-517 LSYDGSFEMA
+517 
-527 QVQQTASDA
+527 
-536 LENTGLTPIID
+536 
-547 GNVTIVIVAIVLMGA
+547 
-562 FGPSDG
+562 
-568 LFAKALHF
+568 
-576 VFFAFGPSTAGT
+576 
-588 IYAFGYTLL
+588 
-597 TGVLLNFVFG
+597 
-607 VFATRVMIRGAA
+607 
-619 SIKALRNPWLYGA
+619 
-632 VKPGKEVKEKKPI
+632 
-645 DFVGL
+645 
-650 RKRFLTIS
+650 
-658 TCLMAAIIL
+658 
-667 CAAVFGVRL
+667 VFGVRL

-687 LSYQGEIST
+687 LRYEDSFALSD
-696 SEVQK
+696 VQA
-701 TASTALENNG
+701 TAAEALG
-711 LTLQTGENVATGEQ
+711 SKDLTLQTGENVATGEQ
-725 TLKISMPGNETVTTD
+725 TLKISLPGTETVTTD
-740 QVENLLTSL
+740 EVQTLLDSL
-749 NEQYPDNAF
+749 NEQYPENAF

-771 TKFLQKSLVAVVFS
+771 TKFLQKSLVAVVFA
-785 LLLILLYIGFRFKK
+785 LAVILLYIAFRFKN

-805 GLMAVLALLNDL
+805 GMMAVLALLNDL

-944 SKKAETKK
+944 SKKAEPKK

>member
-97 DPSSD
+97 DPNSD

-117 DPEAAIEEIGTT
+117 DPESAIQEIGTT

-278 FALIVVFMT
+278 FALIVV
-287 VLYRLPG
+287 
-294 FLACIALA
+294 
-302 GQVAATLAFVSGYFS
+302 AATLAFVSGYFP

-446 GAASIKAL
+446 GVASIKAL

-470 EKKQINFVGLRKKF
+470 EKKQVNFVGLRKKF

-492 AAIVLCAVVFGVHL
+492 AAIVLCAVVLGVHL

-536 LENTGLTPIID
+536 LENTGLT
-547 GNVTIVIVAIVLMGA
+547 
-562 FGPSDG
+562 
-568 LFAKALHF
+568 
-576 VFFAFGPSTAGT
+576 
-588 IYAFGYTLL
+588 
-597 TGVLLNFVFG
+597 
-607 VFATRVMIRGAA
+607 
-619 SIKALRNPWLYGA
+619 
-632 VKPGKEVKEKKPI
+632 
-645 DFVGL
+645 
-650 RKRFLTIS
+650 
-658 TCLMAAIIL
+658 
-667 CAAVFGVRL
+667 
-676 DTEFTGGAMIT
+676 
-687 LSYQGEIST
+687 
-696 SEVQK
+696 
-701 TASTALENNG
+701 
-711 LTLQTGENVATGEQ
+711 LQTGENVATGDQ
-725 TLKISMPGNETVTTD
+725 TLKISMPGTETVTTD
-740 QVENLLTSL
+740 QVEALLDSL
-749 NEQYPDNAF
+749 NETYPDNNF

-771 TKFLQKSLVAVVFS
+771 TKFLQKSLVAVVFA
-785 LLLILLYIGFRFKK
+785 LVLILVYIALRFKN

-805 GLMAVLALLNDL
+805 GMMAVLALVNDL

-861 ALMGKKTPFEE
+861 VLMGKKAGFEE
-872 LVNHSVNQSARRTI
+872 LVNRSVNQSARRTL
-886 ITTVTTVMALGV
+886 ITTITTVMALGV
-898 MCVVSKLYGLDSIF
+898 LCIVAKLYGLDSIF
-912 TFAFPLMMGMLSG
+912 TFAFPLMMGMISG

-934 SAWVLWNDRK
+934 SAWMLWSERSPK
-944 SKKAETKK
+944 SGKKA
-952 A
+952 

>member
-1 MKTKGKAWHLV
+1 MKTKGKAWQLV
-12 VTVLLILAFVYTA
+12 LSVVLIAAFVYTA
-25 FFGVSAKYGDV
+25 FFGVAVKYGDV
-36 TTTYIKGAKD
+36 TTTYLKGAKD

-59 TFVPSEDYDATEEQ
+59 TFVPSDGYDATDEQ
-73 LEAAQLVIENRL
+73 LAAAQLVIENRL
-85 VALNVTDYELYV
+85 VALNITDYELYV
-97 DPSSD
+97 DTNAD

-117 DPEAAIEEIGTT
+117 DPEAAIQEIGTT

-138 SADGDLIL
+138 SADGELIL
-146 DGSMIESAAAQYG
+146 DGSEVQSAAAQYG
-159 PVTSGGASEY
+159 PVSGSSSEY
-169 YVSLKFTDEGAK
+169 YVALTFTDEGAK

-187 TRLAASN
+187 TRLASSN

-214 ITDGEAIITSS
+214 ITDGKAIITSS
-225 ASNPFTQDAVVKMA
+225 ASDPFTQDAVVKMA
-239 RQINSGALPFALKVD
+239 RQINSGSLPFALSVD
-254 SYSTVSPSLGE
+254 SYSTISPSLGE
-265 NSLSAMVL
+265 NSLAAMVL
-273 AGVIA
+273 AGLIA
-278 FALIVVFMT
+278 FALIVVLMT
-287 VLYRLPG
+287 ALYRLPG

-302 GQVAATLAFVSGYFS
+302 GQVAATLAFVSGYFP

-349 IKEELKNGKSLD
+349 IKEELRSGKSLD

-462 AKLGKDET
+462 DKKAPA
-470 EKKQINFVGLRKKF
+470 EKKPVDFVALRKRF
-484 LVFSSCLM
+484 LTVSSCLM
-492 AAIVLCAVVFGVHL
+492 AAIVLCAV
-506 DTEFTGGAMIT
+506 
-517 LSYDGSFEMA
+517 
-527 QVQQTASDA
+527 
-536 LENTGLTPIID
+536 
-547 GNVTIVIVAIVLMGA
+547 
-562 FGPSDG
+562 
-568 LFAKALHF
+568 
-576 VFFAFGPSTAGT
+576 
-588 IYAFGYTLL
+588 
-597 TGVLLNFVFG
+597 
-607 VFATRVMIRGAA
+607 
-619 SIKALRNPWLYGA
+619 
-632 VKPGKEVKEKKPI
+632 
-645 DFVGL
+645 
-650 RKRFLTIS
+650 
-658 TCLMAAIIL
+658 
-667 CAAVFGVRL
+667 VFGVRL

-687 LSYQGEIST
+687 LRYEDSFALSD
-696 SEVQK
+696 VQA
-701 TASTALENNG
+701 TAAEALG
-711 LTLQTGENVATGEQ
+711 SKDLTLQTGENVATGEQ
-725 TLKISMPGNETVTTD
+725 TLKISLPGTETVTTD
-740 QVENLLTSL
+740 EVQTLLDSL
-749 NEQYPDNAF
+749 NEQYPENAF

-771 TKFLQKSLVAVVFS
+771 TKFLQKSLVAVVFA
-785 LLLILLYIGFRFKK
+785 LAVILLYIAFRFKN

-805 GLMAVLALLNDL
+805 GMMAVLALLNDL

-852 VYDRIRENR
+852 VNDRIRENR
-861 ALMGKKTPFEE
+861 SLMGKKATFEE
-872 LVNHSVNQSARRTI
+872 LVNQSVNQSARRTI
-886 ITTVTTVMALGV
+886 ITTVTTVMALAV
-898 MCVVSKLYGLDSIF
+898 MCIISKLYGLDSIF

-934 SAWVLWNDRK
+934 SAWVLWTERK
-944 SKKAETKK
+944 QKKD
-952 A
+952 

>member
-1 MKTKGKAWHLV
+1 MKTKGKAWQLV
-12 VTVLLILAFVYTA
+12 LSVVLIAAFVYTA
-25 FFGVSAKYGDV
+25 FFGVAVKYGDV
-36 TTTYIKGAKD
+36 TTTYLKGAKD

-59 TFVPSEDYDATEEQ
+59 TFVPSDGYDATDEQ
-73 LEAAQLVIENRL
+73 LAAAQLVIENRL
-85 VALNVTDYELYV
+85 VALNITDYELYV
-97 DPSSD
+97 DTNAD

-117 DPEAAIEEIGTT
+117 DPEAAIQEIGTT

-138 SADGDLIL
+138 SADGELIL
-146 DGSMIESAAAQYG
+146 DGSEVQSAAAQYG
-159 PVTSGGASEY
+159 PVSGSSSEY
-169 YVSLKFTDEGAK
+169 YVALTFTDEGAK
-181 AFGEAT
+181 AFGDAT
-187 TRLAASN
+187 TKLYQSG

-214 ITDGEAIITSS
+214 ITDGKAIITSS
-225 ASNPFTQDAVVKMA
+225 ASDPFTQDAVVKMA
-239 RQINSGALPFALKVD
+239 RQINSGSLPFALSVD
-254 SYSTVSPSLGE
+254 SYSTISPSLGE
-265 NSLSAMVL
+265 NSLAAMVL
-273 AGVIA
+273 AGLIA
-278 FALIVVFMT
+278 FALIVVLMT
-287 VLYRLPG
+287 ALYRLPG

-302 GQVAATLAFVSGYFS
+302 GQVAATLAFVSGYFP

-349 IKEELKNGKSLD
+349 IKEELRSGKSLD

-446 GAASIKAL
+446 GAASIQAL
-454 RNPWLYGA
+454 RSPWLYGA
-462 AKLGKDET
+462 
-470 EKKQINFVGLRKKF
+470 EKKAPAEKKPVDFVALRKRF
-484 LVFSSCLM
+484 LTVSSCLM
-492 AAIVLCAVVFGVHL
+492 AAIVLCAV
-506 DTEFTGGAMIT
+506 
-517 LSYDGSFEMA
+517 
-527 QVQQTASDA
+527 
-536 LENTGLTPIID
+536 
-547 GNVTIVIVAIVLMGA
+547 
-562 FGPSDG
+562 
-568 LFAKALHF
+568 
-576 VFFAFGPSTAGT
+576 
-588 IYAFGYTLL
+588 
-597 TGVLLNFVFG
+597 
-607 VFATRVMIRGAA
+607 
-619 SIKALRNPWLYGA
+619 
-632 VKPGKEVKEKKPI
+632 
-645 DFVGL
+645 
-650 RKRFLTIS
+650 
-658 TCLMAAIIL
+658 
-667 CAAVFGVRL
+667 VFGVRL

-687 LSYQGEIST
+687 LRYEDSFALSD
-696 SEVQK
+696 VQA
-701 TASTALENNG
+701 TAAEALG
-711 LTLQTGENVATGEQ
+711 SKDLTLQTGENVATGEQ
-725 TLKISMPGNETVTTD
+725 TLKISLPGTETVTTD
-740 QVENLLTSL
+740 EVQTLLDSL
-749 NEQYPDNAF
+749 NEQYPENAF

-771 TKFLQKSLVAVVFS
+771 TKFLQKSLVAVVFA
-785 LLLILLYIGFRFKK
+785 LAVILLYIAFRFKN

-805 GLMAVLALLNDL
+805 GMMAVLALLNDL

-861 ALMGKKTPFEE
+861 SLMGKKATFEE
-872 LVNHSVNQSARRTI
+872 LVNQSVNQSARRTI
-886 ITTVTTVMALGV
+886 ITTVTTVMALAV
-898 MCVVSKLYGLDSIF
+898 MCIISKLYGLDSIF

-934 SAWVLWNDRK
+934 SAWVLWTERK
-944 SKKAETKK
+944 QKKD
-952 A
+952 

>member
-1 MKTKGKAWHLV
+1 MKTKGKAWHLIA
-12 VTVLLILAFVYTA
+12 TVLLIVVFVYTA
-25 FFGVSAKYGDV
+25 FFGVYAKYGDT

-59 TFVPSEDYDATEEQ
+59 TFVPSDGYDATEEQ

-97 DPSSD
+97 DNNSD

-117 DPEAAIEEIGTT
+117 DPEAAIDEIGTT

-138 SADGDLIL
+138 SADGELIL

-159 PVTSGGASEY
+159 PVSNGGASEY
-169 YVSLKFTDEGAK
+169 FVSLKFTDDGAK
-181 AFGEAT
+181 AFGDAT
-187 TRLAASN
+187 TKLAASG

-208 ATVNAA
+208 ATVNTA
-214 ITDGEAIITSS
+214 ITDGSAIITSS
-225 ASNPFTQDAVVKMA
+225 ASNPFTQEQVVKMA
-239 RQINSGALPFALKVD
+239 RQINSGALPFALTVD

-273 AGVIA
+273 AGLIA

-287 VLYRLPG
+287 MLYRLPG

-302 GQVAATLAFVSGYFS
+302 GQVAATLAFVSGYFPA
-317 VFESFTLTLPGI
+317 FESFTMTLPGI

-341 ANVITAER
+341 ANVIAAER

-361 GALKSGFARGLTPII
+361 GALKSGFARGLTPIV

-390 GAFGPSDGL
+390 GAFGPSDGM

-462 AKLGKDET
+462 EKPGKEKA
-470 EKKQINFVGLRKKF
+470 EKKPIDFVGLRKRF
-484 LVFSSCLM
+484 LTISSCLM
-492 AAIVLCAVVFGVHL
+492 AAIVLCAVVLGVHL

-517 LSYDGSFEMA
+517 LSYEGSFTM
-527 QVQQTASDA
+527 SD
-536 LENTGLTPIID
+536 
-547 GNVTIVIVAIVLMGA
+547 
-562 FGPSDG
+562 
-568 LFAKALHF
+568 
-576 VFFAFGPSTAGT
+576 
-588 IYAFGYTLL
+588 
-597 TGVLLNFVFG
+597 
-607 VFATRVMIRGAA
+607 
-619 SIKALRNPWLYGA
+619 
-632 VKPGKEVKEKKPI
+632 
-645 DFVGL
+645 
-650 RKRFLTIS
+650 
-658 TCLMAAIIL
+658 
-667 CAAVFGVRL
+667 
-676 DTEFTGGAMIT
+676 
-687 LSYQGEIST
+687 
-696 SEVQK
+696 VQK
-701 TASTALENNG
+701 VASSALENNG
-711 LTLQTGENVATGEQ
+711 LTLQTGENVATGDQ
-725 TLKISMPGNETVTTD
+725 PLKISMLGTETVTTE
-740 QVENLLTSL
+740 QVAKLLDSL
-749 NEQYPDNAF
+749 NESCPDNNF
-758 AQLSLSNVSAAMG
+758 EQLSLSNVSAAMG
-771 TKFLQKSLVAVVFS
+771 TKFLQKSLVAVVFA
-785 LLLILLYIGFRFKK
+785 LVLILLYIALRFKN

-805 GLMAVLALLNDL
+805 GMMAVLALVNDL
-817 MVVFGTFVLLRTPL
+817 MVVFGTFVLLRTAL

-861 ALMGKKTPFEE
+861 TLMGKKASFEE
-872 LVNHSVNQSARRTI
+872 LVNHSVNQSARRTL
-886 ITTVTTVMALGV
+886 ITTITTVMALGV
-898 MCVVSKLYGLDSIF
+898 MCIVAKLYGLDSIF
-912 TFAFPLMMGMLSG
+912 TFAFPLMMGMISG

-934 SAWVLWNDRK
+934 SAWVLWSERK
-944 SKKAETKK
+944 PKTKA
-952 A
+952 